1 MSSLHRSSDGE
12 NGGLSLAVMHCA
24 WAGRRLLRSVWWRV
38 LDLLLLVGDL
48 DGAEGDLL
56 LRLCSCRLVEGASDG
71 VGREPVGEVE
81 SMASMS
87 YRGLAAKTFLR
98 YAACEGVH
106 HARGCVLFGSRTEG
120 GQGVGVRRC
129 GMASQGG
136 RGCRAFLPYGLLRK
150 LNQVVKRTT

>member
-1 MSSLHRSSDGE
+1 MPGLEGVFFAVCDG
-12 NGGLSLAVMHCA
+12 V
-24 WAGRRLLRSVWWRV
+24 R
-38 LDLLLLVGDL
+38 DLLLPVGDL
-48 DGAEGDLL
+48 DGADGDLL
-56 LRLCSCRLVEGASDG
+56 LRLYSRLLIDGASEG
-71 VGREPVGEVE
+71 VGREPVGEVG

-106 HARGCVLFGSRTEG
+106 HARGRVLFESRTEG

-136 RGCRAFLPYGLLRK
+136 HGCRAFLPYGLLRK